1 MKFQPGQCRKI
12 FDINVAR
19 CRPCAGFDETC
30 PYRRENGC
38 HGRPQSENKQ
48 KEARND
54 PKTFCEVAHG
64 RAI

>member
-1 MKFQPGQCRKI
+1 MKFQPGQCRNI
-12 FDINVAR
+12 FNINDAR
-19 CRPCAGFDETC
+19 CRPCAGFDKTC
-30 PYRRENGC
+30 PNRQESG
-38 HGRPQSENKQ
+38 SKQ